1 MDGAKALA
9 LPTKLGQRMQ
19 IKKHRGS
26 DLIWESLDHK
36 GESWFNSTIAL
47 YDFSA
52 LKTTDEEKSKHIQ
65 KLLKNSVRL
74 NSEFL
79 SKWNGFKVETQL
91 EFPLDWGLGSS
102 STLIDLM
109 AQWAKVNAL
118 MLSFR
123 VSNGSGYDVACAS
136 ADGPLLYQITDDSV
150 SYTKVD
156 WKPKFTNQLYF
167 VHLGKKQKSDD
178 QIKYYTKKVKKK
190 KDLASKLSDITDQ
203 IILAKSLS
211 SFDALI
217 DEHEQ
222 ILAAALG
229 YDTAKSL
236 HFADYWGSIKSLGAW
251 GGDFILA
258 SSSKSAE
265 ETKAYFTEKSFGTV
279 IPYAEMMLAQ

>member
-1 MDGAKALA
+1 
-9 LPTKLGQRMQ
+9 MQ

-26 DLIWESLDHK
+26 DLIWESLDHQ

-136 ADGPLLYQITDDSV
+136 ADGPLLYQITDDTV

-156 WKPKFTNQLYF
+156 WNPKFTNQLYF
-167 VHLGKKQKSDD
+167 VHLGTKQKSDD

-203 IILAKSLS
+203 IVDTKSLS
-211 SFDALI
+211 SFEALI
-217 DEHEQ
+217 NEHEQ
-222 ILAAALG
+222 ILAKALE

-236 HFADYWGSIKSLGAW
+236 HFADFWGSIKSLGAW
-251 GGDFILA
+251 GGDFVLA
-258 SSSKSAE
+258 SSSKSEE
-265 ETKAYFTEKSFGTV
+265 ETKAYFAEKNFATV
-279 IPYAEMMLAQ
+279 IPYADMMLA